1 MLTFFSSN
9 HKFIAREKMQ
19 PILIFSE
26 QYNYNTHWLKFV
38 NYKLFII
45 HGFSAYHL
53 LTIPEFQSCSFNLF
67 SLTLFL
73 LFSAYVLVNNRTD
86 IKLSI
91 LPANL
96 LGFLSTLMPIMSLY
110 LILVICVAR
119 MIGIVKPLRYKSLIT
134 FRVYIHV

>member
-9 HKFIAREKMQ
+9 HKFKAREKNVAHIN
-19 PILIFSE
+19 ILRIVQL
-26 QYNYNTHWLKFV
+26 QYTLVKIC
-38 NYKLFII
+38 KLQII
-45 HGFSAYHL
+45 HGFSAYYL
-53 LTIPEFQSCSFNLF
+53 LTIPVFQSCSFNLF